1 MNLLVTGSAGFIAS
15 AFVRQCLGAG
25 RHPSHSKIYP
35 GMGEGVSKIVSL
47 DLLTYAG
54 CIDNLAPVEKN
65 PRHVFVKGDICDRE
79 LVAKLV
85 KEHGITHL
93 LNFAAESHVDRSIE
107 SSEPFARTNV
117 MGTVTLLD
125 VAKIHG
131 LKYLQVS
138 TDEVYGSLGDTGAFT
153 EETPL
158 APNSPYSAS
167 KTASDCFVRAYNET
181 HKLHTVI
188 TRCSNNYG
196 PYQFPEKFLPVA
208 ITAMMDGKQIPVYA
222 EGKNVRDWLHVE
234 DHNWAVWL
242 ALTQGRSGEV
252 YNIGGFG
259 ETRNI
264 DMAHKILKS
273 FSVTPEKGLRF
284 VEDRKGH
291 DWRYAMD
298 PTKITRELGWKP
310 AWTLDAGLAD
320 TIAWYRANESWWRPK
335 ANKH

>member
-1 MNLLVTGSAGFIAS
+1 MKLLVTGTAGFIGS
-15 AFVRQCLGAG
+15 AFVRQCLGKG
-25 RHPSHSKIYP
+25 RHPEHAAAYP
-35 GMGEGVSKIVSL
+35 GMGRGLEKIVSL

-54 CIDNLAPVEKN
+54 CRENLVPADSD
-65 PRHVFVKGDICDRE
+65 PRHVFVKGDICDRALVE
-79 LVAKLV
+79 KLVA
-85 KEHGITHL
+85 EHGFTHIV
-93 LNFAAESHVDRSIE
+93 NFAAESHVDRSIE

-117 MGTVTLLD
+117 MGTLTLLD
-125 VAKIHG
+125 AAKKHG
-131 LKYLQVS
+131 LKFLQIS

-167 KTASDCFVRAYNET
+167 KAGADCFVRAYTET
-181 HKLHTVI
+181 HKLFTVT

-208 ITAMMDGKQIPVYA
+208 ITALMNGKQIPVYG
-222 EGKNVRDWLHVE
+222 EGKNSRDWLHVE

-242 ALTQGRSGEV
+242 ALTKGKSGEV
-252 YNIGGFG
+252 YNIGGYG

-264 DMAHKILKS
+264 DLAHKVLAR
-273 FSVTPEKGLRF
+273 FGVTPEKGLRY

-298 PTKITRELGWKP
+298 PAKIARELGWKP

-320 TIAWYRANESWWRPK
+320 TIQWYKTNESWWRPK
-335 ANKH
+335 ATT